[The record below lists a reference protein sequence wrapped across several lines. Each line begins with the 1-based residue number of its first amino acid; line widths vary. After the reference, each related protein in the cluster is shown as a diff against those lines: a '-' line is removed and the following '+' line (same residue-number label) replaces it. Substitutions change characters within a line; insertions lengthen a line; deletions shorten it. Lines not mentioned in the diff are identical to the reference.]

1 MRLLTSLAA
10 AAAVALSL
18 NASVAF
24 ADDENDENFV
34 EPIAP
39 QADTIF
45 DLGVD
50 VAPVAK
56 NPFAVRAYLSAL
68 SPLTR
73 DVILT
78 TCEHYMLTPNSVQ
91 QSQTLE
97 FCSIAVGG

>member
-45 DLGVD
+45 DL
-50 VAPVAK
+50 AWTS
-56 NPFAVRAYLSAL
+56 RR
-68 SPLTR
+68 SPR
-73 DVILT
+73 
-78 TCEHYMLTPNSVQ
+78 TPLPCARTSPRCRRLPA
-91 QSQTLE
+91 T
-97 FCSIAVGG
+97 